1 MTITELRVIGKRLR
15 QEIPLLIGQPDVS
28 SPLGKGAS
36 GDLTYPIDK
45 KAEEIIFEE
54 IEKLNKPLT
63 IVSEEYGFKDIK
75 GGGIKFLIDP
85 IDGSKNALTGIPLFS
100 TSIAVVEGET
110 IKYTSMGYV
119 INLINGDEFWA
130 IKGEGS
136 FFNGKLIKTQH
147 DESFNVIT
155 YEAQTPKIDIPRI
168 IPLLSLFRRARCLG
182 STAID
187 MALLARGSVSM
198 FVTPTPSRSFDFG
211 AGYLLIKEAGGIITD
226 LKGNKIDDTPVGIE
240 KASPLLAS
248 ANEKLHRKALE
259 VLKPQIN
266 TDKNN
271 R

>member
-1 MTITELRVIGKRLR
+1 MNITSLRIIGKRLR
-15 QEIPLLIGQPDVS
+15 QEIPLLIGQPDAG

-85 IDGSKNALTGIPLFS
+85 IDGSKNAMTGVPLFS
-100 TSIAVVEGET
+100 TSIAIVEGET
-110 IKYTSMGYV
+110 IKYTSIGYV
-119 INLINGDEFWA
+119 INLISGDEFWA
-130 IKGEGS
+130 IKGDGS
-136 FFNGKLIKTQH
+136 FLNGKPIKTQQ

-155 YEAQTPKIDIPRI
+155 YEAQTPKVDIPRI

-187 MALLARGSVSM
+187 MALLAQGGVSM
-198 FVTPTPSRSFDFG
+198 FVTPTPSRSFDFA

-226 LKGNKIDDTPVGIE
+226 LNGEKIDEIHVGIK
-240 KASPLLAS
+240 KATPLLAS

-259 VLKPQIN
+259 VLKGVKGSRGQGF
-266 TDKNN
+266 
-271 R
+271 